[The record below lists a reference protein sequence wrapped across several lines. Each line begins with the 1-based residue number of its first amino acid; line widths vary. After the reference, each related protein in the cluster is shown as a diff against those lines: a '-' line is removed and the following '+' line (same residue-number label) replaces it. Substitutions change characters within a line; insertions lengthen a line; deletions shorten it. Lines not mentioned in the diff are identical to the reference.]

1 MKTWKLSDIGNFF
14 VNTFKAILKA
24 ELVMRLHIDR
34 YLVHICYTFLMF
46 VLVIYLS
53 LSIESTMSKVEKN
66 KEILTELK
74 IENSQ
79 KVFDLAR
86 LSSREMVLEN
96 LEKSGSNLRAAD
108 KPSKTVRQ

>member
-1 MKTWKLSDIGNFF
+1 MKTWKISDIGGFF

-53 LSIESTMSKVEKN
+53 LSIESTMAKVEKN

-74 IENSQ
+74 IENAQ
-79 KVFDLAR
+79 KVFDLAKV
-86 LSSREMVLEN
+86 SSRETVLEN
-96 LEKSGSNLRAAD
+96 LEKLDSEL
-108 KPSKTVRQ
+108 KPAEKPAYVVR